1 MSVKSL
7 VRRAVLQAFRALG
20 DYVDDGEIVVRTAAA
35 EFDWDSVQPAVSQE
49 TVPCQAVLVD
59 EKMKHSR
66 DATKQRWA
74 IIKTERSV
82 ELMSILKIGGRSY
95 RCGAP
100 IESYRFVTLLEVYEV
115 Q

>member
-7 VRRAVLQAFRALG
+7 VRRAIVQAFRALG
-20 DYVDDGEIVVRTAAA
+20 DYVDKGEIIVRTASA
-35 EFDWDSVQPAVSQE
+35 EFNWAAVQPEVTQE
-49 TVPCQAVLVD
+49 TVPCEVVLVD
-59 EKMKHSR
+59 EKMKHAR

-82 ELMSILKIGGRSY
+82 ELMSILKVGGRSY

-100 IESYRFVTLLEVYEV
+100 IESYRFVTLLEVYEI